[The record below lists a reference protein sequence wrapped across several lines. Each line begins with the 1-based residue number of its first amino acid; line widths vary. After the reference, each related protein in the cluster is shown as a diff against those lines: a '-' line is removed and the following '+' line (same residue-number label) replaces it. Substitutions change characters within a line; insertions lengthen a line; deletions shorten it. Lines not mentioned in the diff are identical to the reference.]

1 MPTSGVAMGAG
12 AYLLWGLFP
21 IFFHALAP
29 AGAFEVLAHRILW
42 SLLTCLLLV
51 LVSRSGTLLVAVCA
65 NRRTL
70 ATLGFAAATIAVNWL
85 VYVHTVFADN
95 VVEAALGY
103 YINPL
108 VTVVLGVIV
117 LSERLRPLQW
127 VACGLGVAAVAVLTV
142 GYGRPPWIAF
152 VLALTFGMYSLA
164 KNRVGRS
171 VGALHTLTVE
181 TAILAGPALA
191 MVIWLQVHG
200 PATFIGAGAGHTL
213 LLASTGVVTSIP
225 LLLFAGAASRIPLSM
240 VGLLQYL
247 TPSAQLLIGVLV
259 FDEPMPPARWAGFV
273 LIWMALVV
281 FSVDL
286 LRRQPVPRADGGA
299 THATPG

>member
-1 MPTSGVAMGAG
+1 MGAG

-21 IFFHALAP
+21 VFFHALEP

-51 LVSRSGTLLVAVCA
+51 LMSRTGRLLVDAC
-65 NRRTL
+65 RTRSNL
-70 ATLGFAAATIAVNWL
+70 ITLGFAAVAIAVNWL
-85 VYVHTVFADN
+85 LYVHTVLADN

-127 VACGLGVAAVAVLTV
+127 VACGLGVAAVAVITV

-164 KNRVGRS
+164 KNRIGRS
-171 VGALHTLTVE
+171 VGALHTLTIE

-191 MVIWLQVHG
+191 LVIWLQAAG
-200 PATFIGAGAGHTL
+200 QATFVGAGTGHTL
-213 LLASTGVVTSIP
+213 MMAATGVVTSIP

-247 TPSAQLLIGVLV
+247 TPTTQLLLGVLGYGG
-259 FDEPMPPARWAGFV
+259 PMPPPRWAGEGG
-273 LIWMALVV
+273 
-281 FSVDL
+281 
-286 LRRQPVPRADGGA
+286 RAGCADTRHVRVGEWA
-299 THATPG
+299 